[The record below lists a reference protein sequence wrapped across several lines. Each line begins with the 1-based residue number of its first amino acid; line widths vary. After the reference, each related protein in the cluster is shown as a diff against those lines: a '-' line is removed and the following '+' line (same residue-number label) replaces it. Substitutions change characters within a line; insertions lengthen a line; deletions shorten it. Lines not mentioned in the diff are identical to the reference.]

1 MCTWKESQ
9 KAWNQFSESVDVK
22 YEELYTRM
30 VIKMMTSENDKSH
43 GGLMMRLGAIAFGLG
58 TLIYSG
64 LEFVHFFETPF
75 NCSRCR
81 AVLKFKYL

>member
-1 MCTWKESQ
+1 
-9 KAWNQFSESVDVK
+9 
-22 YEELYTRM
+22 
-30 VIKMMTSENDKSH
+30 MMTSENDKSH

-81 AVLKFKYL
+81 AVLKFKISTGSFSKDFFSQGAVN

>member
-1 MCTWKESQ
+1 
-9 KAWNQFSESVDVK
+9 
-22 YEELYTRM
+22 
-30 VIKMMTSENDKSH
+30 MMTSENDKSH

-81 AVLKFKYL
+81 AVLKFKIPIILFCGRLGRSLF